1 MTDNAAHEVNQ
12 APKVQPGW
20 RFYKYMAFVV
30 GIALASATVALIIR
44 HTSNPEIADASW
56 YAHLW
61 MAHGYLYMVYL
72 VATFNL
78 AVKRRWGLV
87 KMFLIMLAG
96 TIPLMSFV
104 AESKL
109 AQEVTSNSAN

>member
-1 MTDNAAHEVNQ
+1 MFLLRVVKQVFAHAWE
-12 APKVQPGW
+12 
-20 RFYKYMAFVV
+20 FYKYMAFVV
-30 GIALASATVALIIR
+30 GIALLTATIALIVR
-44 HTSNPEIADASW
+44 HTVRPEIADASW

-78 AVKRRWGLV
+78 AVKCKWNLV
-87 KMFLIMLAG
+87 KMFLVMLAG

-104 AESKL
+104 AEAKL
-109 AQEVTSNSAN
+109 AKEVLTDQG

>member
-1 MTDNAAHEVNQ
+1 MTQEVSRRS
-12 APKVQPGW
+12 W
-20 RFYKYMAFVV
+20 LFYKCMAFVV
-30 GIALASATVALIIR
+30 GIALLTATVVLIVR
-44 HTSNPEIADASW
+44 HTVRPEIADASW

-78 AVKRRWGLV
+78 AVKCKWNLV
-87 KMFLIMLAG
+87 KMFLVMLAG

-104 AESKL
+104 AEAKL
-109 AQEVTSNSAN
+109 AKEVATPQG

>member
-1 MTDNAAHEVNQ
+1 MTKAVSRNS
-12 APKVQPGW
+12 W
-20 RFYKYMAFVV
+20 LFYKYMAFIV
-30 GIALASATVALIIR
+30 GVALLTATIAFIVKKAV
-44 HTSNPEIADASW
+44 NPEIADASW

-78 AVKRRWGLV
+78 AVKCKWSLV

-104 AESKL
+104 TEVKL
-109 AQEVTSNSAN
+109 AKEVVTSQG